1 MALFMDPLDIFL
13 MILGA
18 TLLSTAY
25 TVWLT
30 TRPIKDDTPAEQA
43 TVRGEVTSRRG
54 TVECPTTI
62 KTLSFYYMGIGI
74 FALATGVW
82 GLVTWPLP
90 SSYNIVLMD
99 PWPLFGVASLI
110 VGLALYFTGSL
121 TTVSIPLA
129 FLGIIPIVYGTDIIK
144 FNLTTEPSLAAA
156 LYILTGLAPLLSP
169 LVYMT
174 NGRSVSKYMSY
185 VVMVILI
192 LAGLIAYIIGVGAV
206 FEHTAGWVKWTPW
219 YG

>member
-1 MALFMDPLDIFL
+1 MDPLDIYL

-18 TLLSTAY
+18 TLLGSAY

-30 TRPIKDDTPAEQA
+30 TKPIAKGNPQ
-43 TVRGEVTSRRG
+43 
-54 TVECPTTI
+54 VETI
-62 KTLSFYYMGIGI
+62 NSIKSLALYYVGIGV

-82 GLVTWPLP
+82 GIATWPLP

-99 PWPLFGVASLI
+99 PWALFGAAALI
-110 VGLALYFTGSL
+110 VGLSLYFTGSL
-121 TTVSIPLA
+121 STVSVPLA
-129 FLGIIPIVYGTDIIK
+129 FLGIIPIVYGVDILK
-144 FNLTTEPSLAAA
+144 YNLTTEPGLAAA

-169 LVYMT
+169 FAYLTKGRVSRYIGLLIMALLV
-174 NGRSVSKYMSY
+174 V
-185 VVMVILI
+185 
-192 LAGLIAYIIGVGAV
+192 AGIIAYMIGVGAT

>member
-1 MALFMDPLDIFL
+1 MDPLDIYL

-18 TLLSTAY
+18 TLLGSAY

-30 TRPIKDDTPAEQA
+30 VKSMAMAQL
-43 TVRGEVTSRRG
+43 TVKQTVKEDPQPEVVIGVKS
-54 TVECPTTI
+54 
-62 KTLSFYYMGIGI
+62 LSFYYMGVGV

-82 GLVTWPLP
+82 GIATWPLP

-99 PWPLFGVASLI
+99 PWALFGAAALI
-110 VGLALYFTGSL
+110 VGLSLYFTGSL
-121 TTVSIPLA
+121 STVSVPLA
-129 FLGIIPIVYGTDIIK
+129 FLGIIPIVYGVDILK
-144 FNLTTEPSLAAA
+144 YNLTTEPGLAAA

-169 LVYMT
+169 FAYLT
-174 NGRSVSKYMSY
+174 KGRVSKYIGLLIMALL
-185 VVMVILI
+185 VV
-192 LAGLIAYIIGVGAV
+192 AGIIAYMIGVSAT